1 MNKWGRENSVGDWA
15 ITLDKEHKEEVHG
28 ITSVPYAWRPGN
40 LQASLHLPNSSFLL
54 MLFCFRTLKPLILLQ
69 TGCSCVLAVE
79 PSPCSLGGFFMLME
93 APSSEDKT
101 TANRIHC
108 YSWFTKTHSSTQE
121 GHQVQKVCRN
131 MKAIWKPMGRWRHG
145 DIFVF
150 SFLLTFLILPSI
162 VKCAT
167 GQTCFQMP

>member
-1 MNKWGRENSVGDWA
+1 MEGPCRVAAPKREERPHRGSVSWWVNKRGREKLVGDWA
-15 ITLDKEHKEEVHG
+15 ITDQEHKEEVHG

-131 MKAIWKPMGRWRHG
+131 MKGHLKAHG
-145 DIFVF
+145 
-150 SFLLTFLILPSI
+150 
-162 VKCAT
+162 
-167 GQTCFQMP
+167 